1 MEGFLI
7 EEVKATIS
15 AEEIERFTLRLEVLI
30 FGFDGY
36 HALQRVSSKAAGNVS
51 DSYPSDVWH
60 YTRKRVSAAPA
71 PASVLWM
78 DLSPC

>member
-36 HALQRVSSKAAGNVS
+36 HALQRVSIKEAAT
-51 DSYPSDVWH
+51 PP
-60 YTRKRVSAAPA
+60 TRTPA
-71 PASVLWM
+71 TCGTTQGKECQRRLRRAR
-78 DLSPC
+78 